1 MAGGRNGSNG
11 VTPGRA
17 YRSYRFP
24 HRKGGRLSRRYA
36 SAGARVGTFA
46 GALTAIILGFGL
58 LLGGSAAAVVGYF
71 AADLPAAHA
80 LETVQIPL
88 STYIYDRT
96 GQHVLFRLEDER
108 RIPIELSAV
117 PLRMQQATTAIED
130 KSFWTNPGIDI
141 GGIVRAA
148 QANMSSG
155 EIVGGGSTITQ
166 QLIKSRLL
174 GDEPTF
180 TRKIKEAILALEATR
195 TFPKEKILE
204 MYFNQIYYGN
214 QAYGIRAAA
223 YTYFGVNDLNELS
236 LGQMAMLAGLPQL
249 PSRYDPVQNP
259 AGAKARRADVLEQMY
274 ENGHVTRAE
283 ADAAKEE
290 PIVVK
295 PASTSIYA
303 PHFTFRVREQIIDV
317 LGEKAAYRG
326 GYRILTTLDRN
337 MQELAEKE
345 VRDHVDALKGSNV
358 NNAALIT
365 MDPRTGEILAYVGSK
380 DYYDLSPEVQ
390 GDYDSAGIAYRQPGS
405 TFKLFTYLAGMLKG
419 TPQGPLTPST
429 ILNDIEFK
437 MPDGS
442 AKGYEPKNAPQA
454 DGRSQQHGPITLRTA
469 LRQSLN
475 LPALSVG
482 RMVGVEGIMDTIKQ
496 MGIRRDWGD
505 LSRYGLS
512 FAIGAG
518 EMRLIDM
525 ASAFQ
530 VVANNGRRVEP
541 TMILKII
548 DRDGKVVKD
557 YSVPE
562 EKQVIPEGVAYVM
575 TDMLKDTTD
584 PVNGSFLFGNWTTIG
599 RPAALKTGTTDNL
612 QDVLAIGYVPQRLTA
627 IWMGNANNEEMR
639 GITSA
644 MGPGV
649 LWRDYMKSVVGG
661 LPVEDFKRPADVVE
675 KVVCVNPGIM
685 GGNGSGKL
693 PGAKCPSSFRKTE
706 VFVKGSEPTTNDDA
720 FWASPGCIRL
730 VAHFPDWQPFANAWG
745 AGANGGQYGYGRFNW
760 CIAGVGSTRPSGSP
774 AASSAAPS
782 PSGPATPPGQQPRTP
797 APTAAPTQ
805 PPRTVAPTPT
815 PTKKP

>member
-1 MAGGRNGSNG
+1 MAGRDPRGI
-11 VTPGRA
+11 TPGRA
-17 YRSYRFP
+17 YRAYRFP
-24 HRKGGRLSRRYA
+24 HRKGGRLSRRYT

-46 GALTAIILGFGL
+46 GALTALLLAFGL
-58 LLGGSAAAVVGYF
+58 FAGGSAAAVVGYF

-80 LETVQIPL
+80 LGTVQIPL

-108 RIPIELSAV
+108 RIPITLDAV
-117 PLRMQQATTAIED
+117 PERMQQATTAIED
-130 KSFWTNPGIDI
+130 RSFWTNPGIDI
-141 GGIVRAA
+141 GGIIRAA
-148 QANMSSG
+148 QANVSRG
-155 EIVGGGSTITQ
+155 AIAQGGSTITQ
-166 QLIKSRLL
+166 QLIKTRLL
-174 GDEPTF
+174 GDEPTLA
-180 TRKIKEAILALEATR
+180 RKIKEAILALEATR
-195 TFPKEKILE
+195 TFSKEKILE

-223 YTYFGVNDLNELS
+223 YTYFGVNDLNELT

-249 PSRYDPVQNP
+249 PSEYDPVQNP
-259 AGAKARRADVLEQMY
+259 AGAKARRADVL
-274 ENGHVTRAE
+274 RAMVDAGYITEEE
-283 ADAAKEE
+283 AAVAAAEKIE
-290 PIVVK
+290 VK
-295 PASTSIYA
+295 PATTSIYA
-303 PHFTFRVREQIIDV
+303 PHFTFRVREQIISV

-345 VRDHVDALKGSNV
+345 VRDHVNALKGSNV

-365 MDPRTGEILAYVGSK
+365 MDPRSGEILAYVGSK
-380 DYYDLSPEVQ
+380 DYYDRSPEVQ

-405 TFKLFTYLAGMLKG
+405 TFKLFTYLTGMLKG
-419 TPQGPLTPST
+419 TPQGPLTAAS
-429 ILNDIEFK
+429 ILNDIEFT

-442 AKGYEPKNAPQA
+442 GKGYSPKNAPQG
-454 DGRSQQHGPITLRTA
+454 DGRSQQHGPITLRQA

-475 LPALSVG
+475 LPALSVA
-482 RMVGVEGIMDTIKQ
+482 RMVGVDAIMETVRQ
-496 MGIRRDWGD
+496 MGINRDWGD
-505 LSRYGLS
+505 RSRYGLS
-512 FAIGAG
+512 FSLGAG

-530 VVANNGRRVEP
+530 VVANGGRRVEP
-541 TMILKII
+541 TMILKIM

-557 YSVPE
+557 YSQVE
-562 EKQVIPEGVAYVM
+562 TKQVIPEGVAYVM

-584 PVNGSFLFGNWTTIG
+584 PVNGSFLFGSWTNLG

-661 LPVEDFKRPADVVE
+661 LPVEDFARPADIVN

-693 PGAKCPSSFRKTE
+693 PGPECPAGFRRNE
-706 VFVKGSEPTTNDDA
+706 VFVKGTEPTTNDDA

-730 VAHFPDWQPFANAWG
+730 VAHFPDWQPFANKWG
-745 AGANGGQYGYGRFNW
+745 AEANGGLHSYGRFNW
-760 CIAGVGSTRPSGSP
+760 CIAGVGNVRPSPSASATP
-774 AASSAAPS
+774 AASPPPPRRPAP
-782 PSGPATPPGQQPRTP
+782 TPPPRTP
-797 APTAAPTQ
+797 APT
-805 PPRTVAPTPT
+805 
-815 PTKKP
+815 KKP

>member
-1 MAGGRNGSNG
+1 MAVGRNGPPG
-11 VTPGRA
+11 ITPGRA
-17 YRSYRFP
+17 YRAYRFP

-36 SAGARVGTFA
+36 SAGARVGTLA
-46 GALTAIILGFGL
+46 GALTAVILGFAL
-58 LLGGSAAAVVGYF
+58 FLGGSAAAVVGYF

-108 RIPIELSAV
+108 RIPITLDAV
-117 PLRMQQATTAIED
+117 PQRLQQATTAIED
-130 KSFWTNPGIDI
+130 KSFWTNPGIDV
-141 GGIVRAA
+141 GGILRAA
-148 QANMSSG
+148 QANLSSG
-155 EIVGGGSTITQ
+155 GIAQGGSTITQ
-166 QLIKSRLL
+166 QLIKTRLL
-174 GDEPTF
+174 GDEPTLA
-180 TRKIKEAILALEATR
+180 RKIKEAILALEATR

-214 QAYGIRAAA
+214 QAYGVRAAA
-223 YTYFGVNDLNELS
+223 YTYFGVNDLNELT

-249 PSRYDPVQNP
+249 PSEYDPVQNP
-259 AGAKARRADVLEQMY
+259 AGATARRVDVLNAMVDLGYITET
-274 ENGHVTRAE
+274 EAAVAKAE
-283 ADAAKEE
+283 KIE
-290 PIVVK
+290 VK

-303 PHFTFRVREQIIDV
+303 PHFTFRVREQIIAV

-345 VRDHVDALKGSNV
+345 VRDHVDSLKGSNV

-380 DYYDLSPEVQ
+380 DYYDKSPEVQ

-419 TPQGPLTPST
+419 TPQGPLTAST

-442 AKGYEPKNAPQA
+442 AKGYAPRNAPQG
-454 DGRSQQHGPITLRTA
+454 DGRSQQHGPITLRQA

-475 LPALSVG
+475 LPALSVA
-482 RMVGVEGIMDTIKQ
+482 RMVGVDAIMDTIKQ
-496 MGIRRDWGD
+496 LGISRDWGD
-505 LSRYGLS
+505 RSRYGLS

-518 EMRLIDM
+518 EMRLMDM
-525 ASAFQ
+525 ASGFQ
-530 VVANNGRRVEP
+530 VIANGGRRVEP
-541 TMILKII
+541 TMILKIT

-557 YSVPE
+557 YSIPE
-562 EKQVIPEGVAYVM
+562 TKQVIPEGVAYVM

-599 RPAALKTGTTDNL
+599 RPAALKTGTTDDL
-612 QDVLAIGYVPQRLTA
+612 KDVLAIGYVPQRLTA

-639 GITSA
+639 GISSA

-661 LPVEDFKRPADVVE
+661 LEVEDFKRPADVVE

-693 PGAKCPSSFRKTE
+693 PGGKCPSSFRRTE
-706 VFVKGSEPTTNDDA
+706 VFVKGTEPTTNDDA
-720 FWASPGCIRL
+720 FWATPGCLKL
-730 VAHFPDWQPFANAWG
+730 VAHFPDWQPYANAWG
-745 AGANGGQYGYGRFNW
+745 SAANGGAYSYGRFNW
-760 CIAGVGSTRPSGSP
+760 CITGVGITRPSGSP
-774 AASSAAPS
+774 SASPGAS
-782 PSGPATPPGQQPRTP
+782 PSGPVAPPGATLPPRTP
-797 APTAAPTQ
+797 APT
-805 PPRTVAPTPT
+805 PPQ

>member
-1 MAGGRNGSNG
+1 MAAGRNGSNG

-17 YRSYRFP
+17 YRAYRFP
-24 HRKGGRLSRRYA
+24 HRKGGRLSRRYT
-36 SAGARVGTFA
+36 SPGARVGVFA
-46 GALTAIILGFGL
+46 GGLTALLLGFGL
-58 LLGGSAAAVVGYF
+58 FLGGSAAAVVGYF

-108 RIPIELSAV
+108 RIPIELAAV

-141 GGIVRAA
+141 GGIIRAA

-180 TRKIKEAILALEATR
+180 ARKIKEAILALEATR

-259 AGAKARRADVLEQMY
+259 AGAKARRADVLEQMVQ
-274 ENGHVTRAE
+274 NGYITQAE
-283 ADAAKEE
+283 ADVAKEE

-303 PHFTFRVREQIIDV
+303 PHFTFRVREQIINE

-345 VRDHVDALKGSNV
+345 VRDHVDSLKGSNV

-380 DYYDLSPEVQ
+380 DYYDHSPEVQ

-442 AKGYEPKNAPQA
+442 GTGYAPRNAPQA
-454 DGRSQQHGPITLRTA
+454 DGKSQQHGPITLRQA

-475 LPALSVG
+475 LPALSVA
-482 RMVGVEGIMDTIKQ
+482 RMVGVEAIMDTIKQ
-496 MGIRRDWGD
+496 MGISRDWGD
-505 LSRYGLS
+505 RSRYGLS
-512 FAIGAG
+512 FSIGAG
-518 EMRLIDM
+518 EMRLLDM

-541 TMILKII
+541 TMILKIT

-557 YSVPE
+557 YSKPE

-693 PGAKCPSSFRKTE
+693 PGAKCPGNFRRTE
-706 VFVKGSEPTTNDDA
+706 VFVKGTEPTTNDDA

-730 VAHFPDWQPFANAWG
+730 VAHFPDWQPYANAWG
-745 AGANGGQYGYGRFNW
+745 AAANGGAHSYGRFNW

-774 AASSAAPS
+774 AASGAPAAS
-782 PSGPATPPGQQPRTP
+782 PTAPPPGQ
-797 APTAAPTQ
+797 Q

-815 PTKKP
+815 PPPRTPAPTKKP

>member
-1 MAGGRNGSNG
+1 MAVGGNGRNG

-17 YRSYRFP
+17 YRAYRFP

-36 SAGARVGTFA
+36 SAGARVGTLA
-46 GALTAIILGFGL
+46 GALTAVVLGFAL
-58 LLGGSAAAVVGYF
+58 FLGGSAAALVGYF

-88 STYIYDRT
+88 STYIYDRS

-108 RIPIELSAV
+108 RIPITLGAV
-117 PLRMQQATTAIED
+117 PQLLQEATTAIED
-130 KSFWTNPGIDI
+130 KSFWTNPGIDV
-141 GGIVRAA
+141 GGIIRAA
-148 QANMSSG
+148 QANLTAGGISQ
-155 EIVGGGSTITQ
+155 GGSTITQ
-166 QLIKSRLL
+166 QLIKTRLL

-180 TRKIKEAILALEATR
+180 ARKIKEAILALEATR
-195 TFPKEKILE
+195 TFTKEKILE

-214 QAYGIRAAA
+214 QAYGVRAAA
-223 YTYFGVNDLNELS
+223 YTYFGVNDLNELT

-249 PSRYDPVQNP
+249 PSEYDPVQNP
-259 AGAKARRADVLEQMY
+259 LGAKARRADVLNTMVELGY
-274 ENGHVTRAE
+274 ITEAE
-283 ADAAKEE
+283 AAVAKEE
-290 PIVVK
+290 KIVVK

-303 PHFTFRVREQIIDV
+303 PHFTFRVREQIIAV

-326 GYRILTTLDRN
+326 GYRIFTTLDRN

-365 MDPRTGEILAYVGSK
+365 IDPRTGEILAYVGSK

-405 TFKLFTYLAGMLKG
+405 TFKLFTYLAAMLKG
-419 TPQGPLTPST
+419 TPQGPLTAST

-442 AKGYEPKNAPQA
+442 AKGYSPKNAPQG
-454 DGRSQQHGPITLRTA
+454 DGKSQQHGPITLRQA

-482 RMVGVEGIMDTIKQ
+482 RMVGVDAIMDTIKQ
-496 MGIRRDWGD
+496 LGISRDWGD
-505 LSRYGLS
+505 RSRYGLS

-530 VVANNGRRVEP
+530 VVANGGRRVEP

-557 YSVPE
+557 YSIPE
-562 EKQVIPEGVAYVM
+562 TKQVIPEGVAYVF
-575 TDMLKDTTD
+575 TDILKDTTD

-599 RPAALKTGTTDNL
+599 RPAALKTGTTDDL
-612 QDVLAIGYVPQRLTA
+612 KDVLAIGYVPQRLTA

-639 GITSA
+639 GINSA

-661 LPVEDFKRPADVVE
+661 LPVEDWKRPADVVE

-693 PGAKCPSSFRKTE
+693 PGAKCPGNFRKTE
-706 VFVKGSEPTTNDDA
+706 VFVKGTEPTTNDDA
-720 FWASPGCIRL
+720 FWASPGCIKL
-730 VAHFPDWQPFANAWG
+730 VAHFSDWQPYANAWG
-745 AGANGGQYGYGRFNW
+745 AAANGGAYNYGRFNW
-760 CIAGVGSTRPSGSP
+760 CIAGVGTTRPSGSP
-774 AASSAAPS
+774 SASPGAS
-782 PSGPATPPGQQPRTP
+782 PSGPVPPR
-797 APTAAPTQ
+797 TAAPTPQ
-805 PPRTVAPTPT
+805 PPPPK